1 MCYCHRNFFDDDNL
15 TKDDFDCD
23 DYMECE
29 ECPYWND
36 YDEDD

>member
-1 MCYCHRNFFDDDNL
+1 MDNCYCHRDEFDE
-15 TKDDFDCD
+15 DFDCD